1 MKKLTLIVLTILGI
15 AFASYGSN
23 IMATQQNTFGNGSVV
38 EKAKPHTKQYQDIK
52 KFVDTF
58 ENAVNKASSCDDLDN
73 ARIEFYVNLLSLI
86 EIDYDD
92 NDLLTE
98 EEDQEISDRVDR
110 INNKVESLQKKW
122 ACPIEE
128 NDVDEYEVDL
138 DLIETSTE
146 EWEEIINEFDA
157 IVTQLEKMRGLDFDD
172 DKNVDKLL
180 ETVLPLEQLSDR
192 MDHSS
197 VDNLTAKQTD
207 RLEAITD
214 RLVNIATAL
223 GLMDE

>member
-92 NDLLTE
+92 DDLLTE

-110 INNKVESLQKKW
+110 INSKVESLQKKW

-128 NDVDEYEVDL
+128 NDVDEDEVDL

-207 RLEAITD
+207 RLEAIND

>member
-128 NDVDEYEVDL
+128 NDVDEDEVDL

-146 EWEEIINEFDA
+146 DWEEIINEFDA

>member
-52 KFVDTF
+52 KFVDKY
-58 ENAVNKASSCDDLDN
+58 ENAVNKASSCDELDD
-73 ARIEFYVNLLSLI
+73 ASIEFYVNLLSLI

-92 NDLLTE
+92 DDLLTE

-128 NDVDEYEVDL
+128 NDVDEDEVDL

-207 RLEAITD
+207 RLEAIND

>member
-1 MKKLTLIVLTILGI
+1 MKKLTLVVLTILGI

-128 NDVDEYEVDL
+128 NDVDEDEVDL

-207 RLEAITD
+207 RLEAIND

>member
-128 NDVDEYEVDL
+128 NDVDEDEVDL

-207 RLEAITD
+207 RLEAIND

>member
-23 IMATQQNTFGNGSVV
+23 CMATQQYAFGSGSVV
-38 EKAKPHTKQYQDIK
+38 EKAKPHTKQYQDIQ

-110 INNKVESLQKKW
+110 INSKVESLQKKW

-128 NDVDEYEVDL
+128 NDVDEDEVDL

-197 VDNLTAKQTD
+197 VDNMTVKQTD
-207 RLEAITD
+207 CLEAIND

>member
-15 AFASYGSN
+15 ALASYGNNS
-23 IMATQQNTFGNGSVV
+23 MATQQNTFDNGGVV
-38 EKAKPHTKQYQDIK
+38 EKAKPHTKQYQDVK
-52 KFVDTF
+52 KFVDKY
-58 ENAVNKASSCDDLDN
+58 ENAVNKASSCDELDD
-73 ARIEFYVNLLSLI
+73 AQIEFYVNLLTLI

-92 NDLLTE
+92 DDLLTE
-98 EEDQEISDRVDR
+98 EEDQELSDRVDR

-122 ACPIEE
+122 ACPTEE
-128 NDVDEYEVDL
+128 EDAEEEDSE
-138 DLIETSTE
+138 LIETSTE

-157 IVTQLEKMRGLDFDD
+157 IVTQLEKMRGLDLDD
-172 DKNVDKLL
+172 DKNLDKLL

-207 RLEAITD
+207 RLEAIND